1 MIIVTNTASSY
12 TPEEGERIGLKILP
26 VGVSVNNGT
35 YRDYIDISSEEFLD
49 LLGKG
54 ETPHSSQ
61 PAVGDVMD
69 IFNDD
74 SQDIIMITVADGLS
88 GEYQTAMGMRQEY
101 PNKDRIYV
109 VNSRSLAGPLR
120 YLANKAL
127 KLREEGLSADRI
139 AGELERSAGTSLSY
153 VIPADFDYLQRSGRI
168 SKLTSKIGGALKL
181 HPVLTQSDDRRSI
194 VPLAVKRSY
203 TSAVK
208 VIINHLASFEP
219 DENHLITIAHGG
231 VYALAVR
238 VQNMIRE
245 TYPGA
250 ETEVL
255 ELAPSLITHGGPGCV
270 VVQII
275 RK

>member
-12 TPEEGERIGLKILP
+12 SPEEGERLGLKILP

-54 ETPHSSQ
+54 ATPRSSQ

-109 VNSRSLAGPLR
+109 INSRSLAGPLR

-139 AGELERSAGTSLSY
+139 VGELERSAGTSLSY

-245 TYPGA
+245 TYPAA